1 MKKTYIAP
9 ETEIT
14 KTLVESLLQTLSQT
28 EVEGPGGD
36 NGQGGGGPGV
46 DNPTTPPTNPD
57 TPPFA
62 RQHNNWMWDTMEDEF

>member
-1 MKKTYIAP
+1 MRKIYIAP

-14 KTLVESLLQTLSQT
+14 KTLVESLLVTPSQT

-46 DNPTTPPTNPD
+46 DTPTTPTDPD

>member
-14 KTLVESLLQTLSQT
+14 KTLVESLLVVPSQQQT
-28 EVEGPGGD
+28 EGQGKD
-36 NGQGGGGPGV
+36 NGEGGEGGPTIV
-46 DNPTTPPTNPD
+46 NPTEPTNPD

-62 RQHNNWMWDTMEDEF
+62 RQHNNWMWDTMEDDF